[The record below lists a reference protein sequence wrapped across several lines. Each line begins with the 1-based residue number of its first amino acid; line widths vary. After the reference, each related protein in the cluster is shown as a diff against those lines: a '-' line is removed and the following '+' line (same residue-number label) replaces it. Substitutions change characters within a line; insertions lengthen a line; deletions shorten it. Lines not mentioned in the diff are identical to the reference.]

1 MVSRQMVRGQ
11 SVTLECALAATIEQ
25 DSEVVLA
32 ELIGE
37 VGDVNMKMKLTGL
50 TMLHLASQSGA
61 INCARL
67 LLNLGGDPN
76 VLDSTGLITP
86 LHSSASSAQNSVD
99 LCKALVCNGGDIN
112 SGHDKD
118 GKSVLHSAVRANNPE
133 MVRFLLDSQVRTD
146 IAGPFYETAIHTAAE
161 NNCLQILKMLIEKDQ
176 KSINL
181 PKSPKTNET
190 ALHLAAEAGYE
201 EICEELLNN
210 GADIKMVN
218 GQCMTALHLV
228 ARSLQNTVIQLILE
242 QRSTQDNKLVN
253 MVDSQGRSALF
264 VCTASK
270 GRGATECMSILLRFG
285 ADPDIQNQDGFTALH
300 VAAIGKQMVTS
311 YVQDQPIFAFAFS
324 DRKPSRLNL
333 LISHNADLGAKNY
346 AGYSALHFINKKVPQ
361 CIKTFED
368 RLDSGLKLEN
378 LEMSAKVKI
387 DFNKLSPDINNLHK
401 QDITIF
407 TELMHSQF
415 HALLK
420 HPLSQAFLYL
430 KWNQIKYLHFFF
442 VIFSHVIYST
452 VYTLYA
458 LLIFGTV
465 CQPNFDSHE
474 DRFKFGKYVV
484 CDLIKNPLEIWIA
497 RIAWLLLIVFTLF
510 YLVNEIIKVLTIT
523 KRYFRK
529 WDSYI
534 DMALIISFPL
544 ISVHSNPFSAEI
556 VVARWQ
562 FHTAAIGCFLTW
574 LQMMFFIGK
583 LPRFG
588 KYVQMFR

>member
-1 MVSRQMVRGQ
+1 MITMVVCSR
-11 SVTLECALAATIEQ
+11 
-25 DSEVVLA
+25 
-32 ELIGE
+32 
-37 VGDVNMKMKLTGL
+37 
-50 TMLHLASQSGA
+50 SG
-61 INCARL
+61 C
-67 LLNLGGDPN
+67 
-76 VLDSTGLITP
+76 
-86 LHSSASSAQNSVD
+86 
-99 LCKALVCNGGDIN
+99 
-112 SGHDKD
+112 
-118 GKSVLHSAVRANNPE
+118 
-133 MVRFLLDSQVRTD
+133 
-146 IAGPFYETAIHTAAE
+146 
-161 NNCLQILKMLIEKDQ
+161 
-176 KSINL
+176 
-181 PKSPKTNET
+181 
-190 ALHLAAEAGYE
+190 
-201 EICEELLNN
+201 
-210 GADIKMVN
+210 
-218 GQCMTALHLV
+218 
-228 ARSLQNTVIQLILE
+228 
-242 QRSTQDNKLVN
+242 
-253 MVDSQGRSALF
+253 
-264 VCTASK
+264 
-270 GRGATECMSILLRFG
+270 
-285 ADPDIQNQDGFTALH
+285 
-300 VAAIGKQMVTS
+300 
-311 YVQDQPIFAFAFS
+311 IFFIFS

-415 HALLK
+415 HSLLK

-452 VYTLYA
+452 VYTLYS